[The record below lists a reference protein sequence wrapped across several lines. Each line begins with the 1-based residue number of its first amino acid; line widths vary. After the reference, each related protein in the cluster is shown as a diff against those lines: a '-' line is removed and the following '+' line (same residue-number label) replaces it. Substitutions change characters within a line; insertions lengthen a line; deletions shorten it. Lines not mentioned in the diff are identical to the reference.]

1 MKKASTI
8 IFFIILLSVSNVEAN
23 ALAPP
28 ITGYNLST
36 TRPLTSNHLII
47 LITFALTDSTGDLI
61 YDTMGLQGQVYW
73 SRDKINYN
81 SVAMTLVATQQ
92 MEGLLP
98 TQDGSDNVEYDYG
111 IGDLYW
117 YVILSNHRSEVSYLY
132 TALNPNSEVTY
143 VSNVIPTGT
152 NTDTTPNQP
161 VVVDVPLF
169 AVLGDIA
176 DQIFKSQELTLGFAL
191 LFIVFLSVYLGGG
204 KKKKKKKGLIRG

>member
-8 IFFIILLSVSNVEAN
+8 LFFIILLSVSNVEAN

-47 LITFALTDSTGDLI
+47 LITFALTDPTGNLI
-61 YDTMGLQGQVYW
+61 YDTNGLQGHIYW

-111 IGDLYW
+111 IGVLFW
-117 YVILSNHRSEVSYLY
+117 YIVLSNHRSETSYLPF

-152 NTDTTPNQP
+152 TTDTVVNQP

-176 DQIFKSQELTLGFAL
+176 DQIFKSQELTLGVAL
-191 LFIVFLSVYLGGG
+191 LFIVFFSVYMVKG
-204 KKKKKKKGLIRG
+204 KKKKGGRLTH